1 MNHREADRINHP
13 PACTCAACNDR
24 RLGRQPKS
32 PGRQIS
38 ARETASAKKLLESS
52 SFDEAFKNS
61 GSLSGRKPAQVWTPA
76 KVNPAPIRVDR
87 KLSGGDGL
95 GDAGSW
101 LMNPIVLSLIL
112 SALVWGVWNYWDDVA
127 RTFDGS
133 AGAQV
138 AQVLDQLDGEEAAQ
152 SQARTLS
159 GLLRTIPR
167 RDLVELA
174 SLMTASN
181 GDGRIHFSNVHF
193 TAPSSFP
200 CDGLIYG
207 ETWGCGTIGQPEMWI
222 HSGLSDLDALHT
234 IWHEYAH
241 NLGIASETKADYY
254 AEARMSDFD
263 AWAHNSA
270 LQFSTPTPE
279 PQRK

>member
-1 MNHREADRINHP
+1 M
-13 PACTCAACNDR
+13 
-24 RLGRQPKS
+24 
-32 PGRQIS
+32 
-38 ARETASAKKLLESS
+38 
-52 SFDEAFKNS
+52 
-61 GSLSGRKPAQVWTPA
+61 SGRKPARVLTPA
-76 KVNPAPIRVDR
+76 KVNPAPVREER
-87 KLSGGDGL
+87 KLYGGG
-95 GDAGSW
+95 GEGNAGSW
-101 LMNPIVLSLIL
+101 LMNSIVLSVIL
-112 SALVWGVWNYWDDVA
+112 SALMWGVWNYWDDVA

-133 AGAQV
+133 ADTQIAKILV
-138 AQVLDQLDGEEAAQ
+138 QLGGEDAAQ

-159 GLLRTIPR
+159 GLLKTIPR

-200 CDGLIYG
+200 CDGHIYG

-222 HSGLSDLDALHT
+222 HTGLSDRDALHT

-263 AWAHNSA
+263 AWARNSA